1 MHDDTAPD
9 DGAPVPPDD
18 TAPDDTAPAA
28 PAAPSSGGRPAPPAG
43 RVTRADV
50 ARYAGVSGAVVSYV
64 VNGGPRPV
72 APATRERVLH
82 AVRALGYRPNATARA
97 LSKGSTGLLGL
108 VVPRIDNPHF
118 GELAV
123 ALEHAALERGYG
135 LLLAN
140 SGSEQEAERRDI
152 VDLASRQVDGLVL
165 VTGLGRH
172 DLAALPL
179 EGIPTVLVNTFRDV
193 EGFTS
198 VGVDAFEGAADAV
211 RHLSGHGH
219 RSVALVIGEHAG
231 DAEQR
236 ERGWL
241 HGSRESG
248 LVDGPIAREPFT
260 REGGHRAGRRLF
272 DTATPPTAV
281 FCSSD
286 LQALGV
292 LHALWELGLEV
303 PRDVAVVSFD
313 GTADTAYLNPPLTV
327 VEQPLAAMSRRAV
340 ALLLDPPA
348 GGTTTTVVE
357 PAALVLRRSCGCGPD
372 VPRGR
377 SLA

>member
-9 DGAPVPPDD
+9 DGAPLDQ
-18 TAPDDTAPAA
+18 
-28 PAAPSSGGRPAPPAG
+28 AAPSSGGRPAPPAG

-72 APATRERVLH
+72 APATRDRVLH

-97 LSKGSTGLLGL
+97 LSRGSTGLLGL

-211 RHLSGHGH
+211 RHLAGHGH

-357 PAALVLRRSCGCGPD
+357 PAALVVRRSCGCGPD